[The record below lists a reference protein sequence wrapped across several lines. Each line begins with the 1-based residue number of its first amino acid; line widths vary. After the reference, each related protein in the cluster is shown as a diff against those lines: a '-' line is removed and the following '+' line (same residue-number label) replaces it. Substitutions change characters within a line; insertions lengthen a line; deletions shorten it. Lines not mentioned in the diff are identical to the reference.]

1 MYIYLYMLV
10 CFNGR
15 GKLMCMHIKQI
26 IFFFFQLWR
35 FQFPTVIPRE
45 TLLILIPNNIYESEE
60 KKQENDCRFLVS
72 FPFKKWVILILCSPI
87 NNWLNDWLNSVLSL
101 SAIFQPYN
109 NSTYKRGQLCF
120 HFLCTKPKDIKT
132 MACNQK
138 KDVLHIM
145 HK

>member
-1 MYIYLYMLV
+1 MHAYKANYFLLLSTMTISIPYSNPERNTFDTYTQQYLWI
-10 CFNGR
+10 R
-15 GKLMCMHIKQI
+15 RKETEIK
-26 IFFFFQLWR
+26 
-35 FQFPTVIPRE
+35 
-45 TLLILIPNNIYESEE
+45 
-60 KKQENDCRFLVS
+60 CRFLVS

-87 NNWLNDWLNSVLSL
+87 NNWLNDWLNSFLSL
-101 SAIFQPYN
+101 WAIFQPYN

-138 KDVLHIM
+138 KDLLHIM